1 MAAGEAGANIYNLRS
16 TPPDR
21 RRTSNQG
28 DLMTESVLRGVPPQ
42 SETSLRDLV
51 TALLPQGFA
60 KIVQPIASTTITTDT
75 QGLVAGEVKIQT
87 MTGPV
92 PAYRAMPEKG
102 GKLPVV
108 LVVQEIFGVHEH
120 IKDVCRR
127 LAKLG
132 YFAIAVDLYHR
143 QGDVTKFTDN
153 QEIFAKVVNFVPDSQ
168 VMSDLDASVVYAE
181 STGKADTSRLGV
193 TGFCWGGR
201 ITWTYCVHN
210 PKVKAGVAWYGRLVA
225 PAKAALQPA
234 YPVELAPHLKVPVL
248 GLYGGEDAS
257 IPVANVE
264 QMRGALKSAGNT
276 TSEIVVYDG
285 APHAFYADYRPNYRK
300 EAAEDGWK
308 RMQAWFKKYGVAP
321 PSIQGVE
328 SNHDHESRL
337 TPLRPSASVELEQP
351 ADRLGRLQAGAGQH
365 QHRRLA
371 LPDRAAG
378 DELRQPRGGGGRS
391 RLDVEPLLRQRRERA
406 HDLVLGHRHDLAA
419 GGAHRR
425 EHFAH
430 RASASTKRS
439 PPRWSG

>member
-1 MAAGEAGANIYNLRS
+1 MSA
-16 TPPDR
+16 
-21 RRTSNQG
+21 
-28 DLMTESVLRGVPPQ
+28 SVLRGVPPQ
-42 SETSLRDLV
+42 PENNLRDLV
-51 TALLPQGFA
+51 TAWLPQGFA
-60 KIVQPIASTTITTDT
+60 KIVQPIASTTISTDT

-87 MTGPV
+87 MTGAV
-92 PAYRAMPEKG
+92 PAYRALPERS
-102 GKLPVV
+102 GKFPLV

-153 QEIFAKVVNFVPDSQ
+153 QEIFAKVVNHVPDSQ
-168 VMSDLDASVVYAE
+168 VMSDLDASVVYAA
-181 STGKADTSRLGV
+181 STGKADTSRLGI

-210 PKVKAGVAWYGRLVA
+210 SSVKAGVAWYGRLVA
-225 PAKAALQPA
+225 PSKAPLQPA

-264 QMRGALKSAGNT
+264 QMRSALKSAGNT

-308 RMQAWFKKYGVAP
+308 RMQAWLRKHGVA
-321 PSIQGVE
+321 
-328 SNHDHESRL
+328 
-337 TPLRPSASVELEQP
+337 
-351 ADRLGRLQAGAGQH
+351 
-365 QHRRLA
+365 
-371 LPDRAAG
+371 
-378 DELRQPRGGGGRS
+378 
-391 RLDVEPLLRQRRERA
+391 
-406 HDLVLGHRHDLAA
+406 
-419 GGAHRR
+419 
-425 EHFAH
+425 
-430 RASASTKRS
+430 
-439 PPRWSG
+439 